1 MTEAPLPLEASG
13 DPPASEPPA
22 PEAAPARRRLYFE
35 RLAAAVR
42 RQGWFVV
49 ALEVAIVI
57 VGVVIGFQVTAWGNE
72 RAARAQEQELL
83 QGLQTEFTDALV
95 RLERQAGK
103 HARIERDLTTILD
116 ALGRAE
122 QAGAASVPV
131 ADTTIAWALVPT
143 TTQFSQG
150 VLDGMLRTGRLQLV
164 QDRELRTALAEWPGV
179 LADVTEDEEASRDI
193 VVYQLE
199 PLLWRLMDVRSARTY
214 DLLLGTLPP
223 SAMEATSDVPV
234 NRELTGVLSTRRFWQ
249 RHTIREFSGPREEA
263 TRILALIDRSLT
275 ETAR

>member
-1 MTEAPLPLEASG
+1 MTEI
-13 DPPASEPPA
+13 EPT
-22 PEAAPARRRLYFE
+22 PEPSTPRRRLFFA
-35 RLAAAVR
+35 RLAEAVR
-42 RQGWFVV
+42 RQDWFVV
-49 ALEVAIVI
+49 ALEVAIV
-57 VGVVIGFQVTAWGNE
+57 VLGVIIGFQVTAWGNE
-72 RAARAQEQELL
+72 RAARVQEQELL
-83 QGLQTEFTDALV
+83 RGLQTEFTDALS
-95 RLERQAGK
+95 RLERQANK
-103 HARIERDLTTILD
+103 HARIERDLTTIID

-122 QAGAASVPV
+122 QAGAASAPV

-150 VLDGMLRTGRLQLV
+150 VLDGMLRTGQLQLV
-164 QDRELRTALAEWPGV
+164 QDRELRTALAEWAGV

-199 PLLWRLMDVRSARTY
+199 PLLWRLMDVRAARTY

-249 RHTIREFSGPREEA
+249 RHTIREFSGPQEEGA
-263 TRILALIDRSLT
+263 RILTLIRRSLT
-275 ETAR
+275 ETTR